1 MREIKILPQETPD
14 TRYKL
19 TQPERA
25 LLERLMKEQTDRQD
39 SQVIENNISMMPAKV
54 VCEKRAAVL
63 YDFIIKTWVESTLAL
78 NNYMAC
84 ERFGSKSDIQKSFK
98 IVQDLEKQC
107 NMGRSIFMK
116 LWPNTF
122 MRLLD

>member
-1 MREIKILPQETPD
+1 MNEVKILPLETPS

-19 TQPERA
+19 TKHERA
-25 LLERLMKEQTDRQD
+25 LLERLMKENTNRQD
-39 SQVIENNISMMPAKV
+39 SQVIENNISAMPAKV

-63 YDFIIKTWVESTLAL
+63 FDFIIWTWIRSRLLLEA
-78 NNYMAC
+78 YMIC
-84 ERFGSKSDIQKSFK
+84 ERLGSKGNSRRLFK
-98 IVQDLEKQC
+98 KLQEVEKQC

-122 MRLLD
+122 TRLLD